1 MKKFDVLVIGGG
13 HAGVEAACASARM
26 GLNTGLITQAP
37 SDLGT
42 MSCNPAIGGI
52 GKSHL
57 VKEIDALD
65 GLMAKAIDKA
75 GIQFRVLNK
84 SKGPAVWATRAQAD
98 RKLYAKAIFDI
109 VTNYPNLT
117 LIYTKVTDI
126 ILENDTVLGVKNS
139 TDSFIAKKT
148 ILTVGTFLGG
158 KIFIGDKILSGGRMN
173 AKPSIKLAEKLRML
187 IPTTGRLKTGT
198 PPRIHKDSID
208 FTKLEVQAGD
218 KKTPYLSYLQD
229 DSKRPKQIP
238 CYITYTNANTHEIIA
253 KNIDKSAMYQG
264 HISGVGPR
272 YCPSIEDKIMRFSDK
287 PRHQIFVEPEGLD
300 VPEMYPNG
308 LSTSLPEDVQKEFFK
323 TIAGFENVK
332 FLQPGYAIEY
342 DFFDPIELNY
352 SLESKYAK
360 NMYFAGQINGTT
372 GYEEAGAQ
380 GLLAGINAA
389 LACLDKPA
397 WRPLRNESYLGVMV
411 DDLITQGAIEP
422 YRMFTSRAEH
432 RLLLREDN
440 ADARLT
446 HIGFELGV
454 VSKKRYDLFKAKIE
468 KINTSL
474 SFLEKTKVNPQ
485 TQDIDALQNILS
497 SKLTQST
504 SLKDVLKRP
513 EINLNHLVSLNLANV
528 EESIIDPVN
537 ILIKYQ
543 GYIDRQ
549 HIEVAKLDKLEK
561 TNLPLKNDY
570 KNIPGLTNEAI
581 EKLNKILPE
590 NLAQASRIPGV
601 TPACISALMIY
612 LKKKDYLLRN
622 KS

>member
-1 MKKFDVLVIGGG
+1 MKKFDVIVIGGG

-26 GLNTGLITQAP
+26 GVNTALITQAS

-65 GLMAKAIDKA
+65 GIMAKAIDQS

-84 SKGPAVWATRAQAD
+84 SKGPAVWSTRAQAD
-98 RKLYAKAIFDI
+98 RKLYAKAVQEI
-109 VTNYPNLT
+109 VSKYPNLT
-117 LIYTKVTDI
+117 IIYTKITDI
-126 ILENDTVLGVKNS
+126 ILENNNVLGVKSDDECIYAN
-139 TDSFIAKKT
+139 KT

-173 AKPSIKLAEKLRML
+173 AKPSIKLANKLREL

-198 PPRIHKDSID
+198 PPRIHKNSID
-208 FTKLEVQAGD
+208 FTKLEVQEGD
-218 KKTPYLSYLQD
+218 KVLPLFSYIDNKAQ
-229 DSKRPKQIP
+229 RPTQIP
-238 CYITYTNANTHEIIA
+238 CYITYTNAHTHEIIA
-253 KNIDKSAMYQG
+253 KNIGKSAMYQG
-264 HISGVGPR
+264 NISGVGPR

-300 VPEMYPNG
+300 VPQMYPNG
-308 LSTSLPEDVQKEFFK
+308 LSTSLPEDVQKQLFK
-323 TIAGFENVK
+323 TISGFENVE

-352 SLESKYAK
+352 SLESKYA
-360 NMYFAGQINGTT
+360 NNLYFAGQINGTT

-389 LACLDKPA
+389 LSCLGKPF
-397 WRPLRNESYLGVMV
+397 WKPLRNESYIGVMV

-440 ADARLT
+440 ADSRLT
-446 HIGFELGV
+446 SIGFKLGV
-454 VSKKRYDLFKAKIE
+454 VTKERYDSFCIKME
-468 KINTSL
+468 KINKALDYL
-474 SFLEKTKVNPQ
+474 SSNKVNPLN
-485 TQDIDALQNILS
+485 QDLTKLNGILS
-497 SKLTQST
+497 SNLTQST
-504 SLKDVLKRP
+504 SLRDILKRP
-513 EINLNHLVSLNLANV
+513 EATLEKLLDLKIADIDKDIITPV
-528 EESIIDPVN
+528 E

-549 HIEVAKLDKLEK
+549 QIEVSKSGKLEK
-561 TNLPLKNDY
+561 AKIPSDMVY
-570 KNIPGLTNEAI
+570 QNIPGLTNEAI
-581 EKLNKILPE
+581 EKLTKIKPQT
-590 NLAQASRIPGV
+590 LAQASRIAGV
-601 TPACISALMIY
+601 TPACISALMIQ
-612 LKKKDYLLRN
+612 LKKIDYLSKKRT
-622 KS
+622 